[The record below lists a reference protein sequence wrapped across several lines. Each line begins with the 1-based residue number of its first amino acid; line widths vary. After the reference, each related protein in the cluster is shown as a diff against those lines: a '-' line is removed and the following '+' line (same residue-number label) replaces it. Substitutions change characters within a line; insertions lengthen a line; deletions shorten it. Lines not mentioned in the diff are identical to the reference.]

1 MSPAYCDPLY
11 PDIVANTAIIHMNDW
26 VWECNC
32 TWELY
37 TAISLINEYHEQLD
51 GIAGA
56 RAIPMDFFLADAL

>member
-1 MSPAYCDPLY
+1 MQSKE
-11 PDIVANTAIIHMNDW
+11 ANVCHLPTAIRYMSDW

-56 RAIPMDFFLADAL
+56 RAIPMDFLLADAL